1 MQLGCSLP
9 IGDIGTDPAVLRDYA
24 QAAEGLGFT
33 HLMAPDHVLGANPA
47 TYRGDRRVGTTAS
60 AYHDPF
66 VLFGFLS
73 GSTQRIGFAV
83 GVLILAQRQ
92 AVLVAK
98 QAASLDVLSGGRF
111 RLGIGVG
118 WNEVEFVGLNENF
131 HNRGR
136 RSAEQVRVMQ
146 ALWAEPHVTFDGEF
160 HHIEDAGINPRPAL
174 GRVPIWYGG
183 HAEAT
188 FRRCARYGDG
198 FMPLAYPP
206 GEAALAAFE
215 KLRTLTRE
223 AGRDP
228 VNMGIEVWVSPGSG
242 GPEEWRHEVQFW
254 KSAGVT
260 HLNAS
265 TTYSSNR
272 HTRIPGGTAAEHLA
286 ALARYREAVADLL

>member
-228 VNMGIEVWVSPGSG
+228 VKMGIEVWVSPGSG

>member
-9 IGDIGTDPAVLRDYA
+9 ICDIGTDPAVLRDYA

-228 VNMGIEVWVSPGSG
+228 VKMGIEVWVSPGSG